1 MKKLSVYVWAFIFLL
16 LTCFTAGA
24 FCLGTTKNTGKALA
38 CTQNKTAYYTVDMGE
53 SKMLSAV
60 YLNIGAV
67 YLPEG
72 GESQVYVQYS
82 TSTSSTTNWKRVSAP
97 LPVSPE
103 NAYNWIC
110 FVSGEDLTNIKRL
123 SFSADCNLDL
133 CELVCLDEKGN
144 VISLA
149 VGKNGTQGTD
159 YNDGQVLQSIDAQ
172 TNFYKETGARYAYTR
187 EESDL
192 LTSVSNVLRG
202 TDKQSGSIYA
212 LAKGYNYL
220 TTLFTLPSV
229 AMFGVSPFALR
240 LPSLVALIVGVAFL
254 FLIAKELLKKDE
266 YALLAGGF
274 GLLAC
279 ASVFPATGAAYAF
292 GAVLCAAYFAV
303 RFFTRGISSKHIV
316 RGGMNILLC
325 GVFSAIALAME
336 TVCIF
341 PVLGVLT
348 LLGLGLVR
356 QRKAFVVSL
365 EKAGET
371 GKDKIRADYGYKTRV
386 SYCFAALS
394 FVAVTFLLILCA
406 TVACYPAVL
415 RTYGESTGFATAMR
429 LGVKAGWRN
438 IGAGGRMRI
447 LKWFIGAGMPVFA
460 RIVCILGAVGFVC
473 ATVFIVIAFVK
484 KNKDKNALRARRI
497 YFLLLGAMLASVLS
511 WLVKGGVPL
520 LPAPL
525 FITAYLALV
534 PVATVSALALWG
546 KKR

>member
-16 LTCFTAGA
+16 VACFTAGA

-38 CTQNKTAYYTVDMGE
+38 CTEDKTAYYTVDMGE

-72 GESQVYVQYS
+72 GESAVYVKYS

-97 LPVSPE
+97 LTVSPE
-103 NAYNWIC
+103 HAYNWVC

-149 VGKNGTQGTD
+149 VGKNGTDGAD
-159 YNDGQVLQSIDAQ
+159 YIGEEVIKSIDAQ
-172 TNFYKETGARYAYTR
+172 DKFYKETSARYAYTR
-187 EESDL
+187 EESNL

-202 TDKQSGSIYA
+202 TDKQAGSIYA
-212 LAKGYNYL
+212 LAKGYNYV

-229 AMFGVSPFALR
+229 ATFGVSPFALR
-240 LPSLVALIVGVAFL
+240 LPSLVALAVGVVFL

-266 YALLAGGF
+266 YALLVGVF

-279 ASVFPATGAAYAF
+279 ASVFPATGVAYAF
-292 GAVLCAAYFAV
+292 GAMLCATYFAV
-303 RFFTRGISSKHIV
+303 RFFTRGISSKRIV
-316 RGGMNILLC
+316 RGGVNILLC
-325 GVFSAIALAME
+325 GIFSAIALAME

-348 LLGLGLVR
+348 ILGLGLVR

-371 GKDKIRADYGYKTRV
+371 DKDKIRYDYGYKTRV
-386 SYCFAALS
+386 SYCFMALS
-394 FVAVTFLLILCA
+394 FVAVTFLLILCS

-415 RTYGESTGFATAMR
+415 RTYGESTGFAQAMW

-460 RIVCILGAVGFVC
+460 RIVCILGAVGFVS
-473 ATVFIVIAFVK
+473 ATTFTALGFLK
-484 KNKDKNALRARRI
+484 KNTDKNVLRVRRI
-497 YFLLLGAMLASVLS
+497 YFLLVGAILASVLS

-525 FITAYLALV
+525 FITAYLALL
-534 PVATVSALALWG
+534 PVGVVSAFALWG
-546 KKR
+546 KNR

>member
-1 MKKLSVYVWAFIFLL
+1 MKKLSVFVWAFILL
-16 LTCFTAGA
+16 LVACFTAGA
-24 FCLGTTKNTGKALA
+24 FCLGTTKHTGKALA
-38 CTQNKTAYYTVDMGE
+38 CTQDNTAYYTVDMGE

-72 GESQVYVQYS
+72 GESQAYVKYS
-82 TSTSSTTNWKRVSAP
+82 TSTSSITNWKRVSAP
-97 LPVSPE
+97 LTVSPE
-103 NAYNWIC
+103 HAYNWVC

-133 CELVCLDEKGN
+133 CEIVCLDEKGK

-149 VGKNGTQGTD
+149 VGKNGKDGTD
-159 YNDGQVLQSIDAQ
+159 YNDSQVLNSIDAQ
-172 TNFYKETGARYAYTR
+172 DKFYKETGARYAYTR
-187 EESDL
+187 EESNL

-202 TDKQSGSIYA
+202 TDKQIGSIYA

-220 TTLFTLPSV
+220 ATLFTLPSV
-229 AMFGVSPFALR
+229 AIFGVSPFALR
-240 LPSLVALIVGVAFL
+240 LPSFVALMVGVVFL

-266 YALLAGGF
+266 YALFVGGF

-279 ASVFPATGAAYAF
+279 ASVFPATGMAYAF
-292 GAVLCAAYFAV
+292 GAVLCATYFAV
-303 RFFTRGISSKHIV
+303 RFFTRGISSKRIV
-316 RGGMNILLC
+316 RGGVNILLS
-325 GVFSAIALAME
+325 GIFSAFALVLE

-348 LLGLGLVR
+348 LLGFGLAR
-356 QRKAFVVSL
+356 QKKAFVLSL

-371 GKDKIRADYGYKTRV
+371 DDDKIRYDYEYKTRV
-386 SYCFAALS
+386 SYCFMALS

-415 RTYGESTGFATAMR
+415 RTYGDSTGFAQAMW

-438 IGAGGRMRI
+438 IGAGGRIRI

-460 RIVCILGAVGFVC
+460 RIVCILGAVGFVVS
-473 ATVFIVIAFVK
+473 TVVTVLAFIK
-484 KNKDKNALRARRI
+484 KNKDKNALRVRRI
-497 YFLLLGAMLASVLS
+497 YFLLVGAMLVSVLS
-511 WLVKGGVPL
+511 WLVKGGVPV

-525 FITAYLALV
+525 FITAYVALA
-534 PVATVSALALWG
+534 PVGAVSALALWG